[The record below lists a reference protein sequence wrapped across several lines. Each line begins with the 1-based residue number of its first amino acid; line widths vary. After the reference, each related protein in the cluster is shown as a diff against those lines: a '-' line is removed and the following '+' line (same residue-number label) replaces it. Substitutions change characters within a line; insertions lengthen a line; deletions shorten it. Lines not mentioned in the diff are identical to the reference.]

1 MKTKQASKT
10 RLYRLTKDRAP
21 LSWTLSTGT
30 SKRTALLYFDEE
42 KQENRV
48 LRYASNQ
55 RSPFEDEQDG
65 NVVLEP
71 IVFEDGFLTVPANKP
86 VLQEFLYYHPKNGID
101 FEEIDKEQEAQED
114 ISFLEEEV
122 DALIKAKSLSIDELE
137 QAYRVLFN
145 TDPDTVTT
153 AEMKR
158 DILVY
163 ARREPHN
170 FSIILDDPQLQLHN
184 TVRKIFSAN
193 LLSKRNKGR
202 DVYFNT
208 PSNKKR
214 MLVVPY
220 GEDAND
226 IVASHFQTEEGVESL
241 KMLEKLLE
249 Q

>member
-1 MKTKQASKT
+1 MKTKQSPKT
-10 RLYRLTKDRAP
+10 RIYRLTKDRAP

-71 IVFEDGFLTVPANKP
+71 IVFEDGFLTVPTNKP

-122 DALIKAKSLSIDELE
+122 NALI
-137 QAYRVLFN
+137 
-145 TDPDTVTT
+145 
-153 AEMKR
+153 
-158 DILVY
+158 
-163 ARREPHN
+163 
-170 FSIILDDPQLQLHN
+170 
-184 TVRKIFSAN
+184 IFAAN

-226 IVASHFQTEEGVESL
+226 IVTSYFQTEEGVESL